1 MPRILEAP
9 NKHHFKIS
17 NEVTQVSEW
26 TQFQFYEGIPWGL
39 SPSHWMERPFWMMW
53 WCHKNHWVKTRV
65 VWTIKLIKRL
75 LFFFLFI
82 VLLFFS
88 FFFFSSHFPP
98 SPPSPSPLSSISVPP
113 HYFSALPSFYHP
125 LLPSS
130 LILPFLLLIF
140 LNLLLLIF
148 LLFLLHNFPPSPSHR
163 SEGFSLLLPQFPR
176 KEDSPFSI
184 FQFVLIT
191 LFVRYPLCMEH

>member
-1 MPRILEAP
+1 M
-9 NKHHFKIS
+9 
-17 NEVTQVSEW
+17 TQVSEW

-65 VWTIKLIKRL
+65 VRTIKLIKRL

-82 VLLFFS
+82 LLLFFS
-88 FFFFSSHFPP
+88 FFFFFSSPFP
-98 SPPSPSPLSSISVPP
+98 PLSSISEPP
-113 HYFSALPSFYHP
+113 RYFSALPSFYHP
-125 LLPSS
+125 LLPSF
-130 LILPFLLLIF
+130 LTLPFLLLIF
-140 LNLLLLIF
+140 LNLLLLLL
-148 LLFLLHNFPPSPSHR
+148 LLFLLHNFPPLPSHR

-191 LFVRYPLCMEH
+191 LFVRYPFCMDH